1 MKKEKGIFPKIYD
14 FENLFC
20 AYKAAIKCKRYR
32 QDVMEY
38 TDRLEDNLIILQNEL
53 IWGQYSVGRYNIFYV
68 YEPKKRLIMSLLFKD
83 RVAQHAIYRQV
94 NPIFEKKFIFDSY
107 ACRIGKGTHKA
118 IDRLQYWLKQTDR
131 KPKKYYYLKLDV
143 SKYFYRIDH
152 GILKKIL
159 AKMIDDPPL
168 LDLMAKIIDCEDT
181 KFGLPLGADIG
192 DVAFD
197 RMLDDV
203 GLPIGNLT
211 SQMFANL
218 YLNELDQFCKHKL
231 RLHFYIRYMDDIIIL
246 HDDKKYLEKVKQDI
260 AVFLGKKLNL
270 QLNNKTCI
278 RPISMGIEFV
288 GFRVWATHRKLRK
301 KTAKKLKKRLQ
312 YMFHAYTI
320 GEIDKDTLD
329 RSVASYRGILKHF
342 DSYGLRKS
350 LNEMYKKEVTEE
362 KMKEKKENRVDP
374 ENKCKSCY
382 KCKNF
387 YQDTFCGY
395 NACRCKVYGSLDVDQ
410 KERHP
415 DTAAETCQEYK
426 EVCGNVTGT
435 IADGERD
442 SGVACGGGD
451 NN

>member
-1 MKKEKGIFPKIYD
+1 
-14 FENLFC
+14 
-20 AYKAAIKCKRYR
+20 
-32 QDVMEY
+32 
-38 TDRLEDNLIILQNEL
+38 
-53 IWGQYSVGRYNIFYV
+53 
-68 YEPKKRLIMSLLFKD
+68 
-83 RVAQHAIYRQV
+83 
-94 NPIFEKKFIFDSY
+94 
-107 ACRIGKGTHKA
+107 HKA

-270 QLNNKTCI
+270 QLNKKTCI
-278 RPISMGIEFV
+278 RPTSMGIEFV

-301 KTAKKLKKRLQ
+301 KTAKKLKRRLQ
-312 YMFHAYTI
+312 YMFHAYKI

-342 DSYGLRKS
+342 ESYGLRKS
-350 LNEMYKKEVTEE
+350 LNEMYKKEV
-362 KMKEKKENRVDP
+362 
-374 ENKCKSCY
+374 
-382 KCKNF
+382 
-387 YQDTFCGY
+387 
-395 NACRCKVYGSLDVDQ
+395 
-410 KERHP
+410 
-415 DTAAETCQEYK
+415 
-426 EVCGNVTGT
+426 CGNVTGA
-435 IADGERD
+435 IADSERD
-442 SGVACGGGD
+442 SGVACGGRD

>member
-1 MKKEKGIFPKIYD
+1 MKKIKGIFPKIYD

-53 IWGQYSVGRYNIFYV
+53 IWGQYSVGTYNIFYV

-83 RVAQHAIYRQV
+83 RVAQHAIYRQI
-94 NPIFEKKFIFDSY
+94 NPLFEKKFIFDSY
-107 ACRIGKGTHKA
+107 ACRVGKGTHKA

-231 RLHFYIRYMDDIIIL
+231 RLHFYIRYMDDIIIYMMI
-246 HDDKKYLEKVKQDI
+246 KSI
-260 AVFLGKKLNL
+260 
-270 QLNNKTCI
+270 
-278 RPISMGIEFV
+278 
-288 GFRVWATHRKLRK
+288 W
-301 KTAKKLKKRLQ
+301 KR
-312 YMFHAYTI
+312 
-320 GEIDKDTLD
+320 
-329 RSVASYRGILKHF
+329 
-342 DSYGLRKS
+342 
-350 LNEMYKKEVTEE
+350 
-362 KMKEKKENRVDP
+362 
-374 ENKCKSCY
+374 
-382 KCKNF
+382 
-387 YQDTFCGY
+387 
-395 NACRCKVYGSLDVDQ
+395 
-410 KERHP
+410 
-415 DTAAETCQEYK
+415 
-426 EVCGNVTGT
+426 
-435 IADGERD
+435 
-442 SGVACGGGD
+442 
-451 NN
+451 

>member
-1 MKKEKGIFPKIYD
+1 
-14 FENLFC
+14 
-20 AYKAAIKCKRYR
+20 
-32 QDVMEY
+32 
-38 TDRLEDNLIILQNEL
+38 
-53 IWGQYSVGRYNIFYV
+53 
-68 YEPKKRLIMSLLFKD
+68 
-83 RVAQHAIYRQV
+83 
-94 NPIFEKKFIFDSY
+94 FDSY
-107 ACRIGKGTHKA
+107 ACRVGKGTHKA

-143 SKYFYRIDH
+143 KKYFYRIDH

-260 AVFLGKKLNL
+260 AVFLGNKLNL

-278 RPISMGIEFV
+278 RPTSMGIEFV

-301 KTAKKLKKRLQ
+301 KTAMKLKRRLQ
-312 YMFHAYTI
+312 YVFHAYTI
-320 GEIDKDTLD
+320 GEIDKETLD

-342 DSYGLRKS
+342 DSYPSASKS
-350 LNEMYKKEVTEE
+350 MWLPN
-362 KMKEKKENRVDP
+362 N
-374 ENKCKSCY
+374 S
-382 KCKNF
+382 
-387 YQDTFCGY
+387 TF
-395 NACRCKVYGSLDVDQ
+395 
-410 KERHP
+410 
-415 DTAAETCQEYK
+415 AE
-426 EVCGNVTGT
+426 G
-435 IADGERD
+435 
-442 SGVACGGGD
+442 
-451 NN
+451 

>member
-1 MKKEKGIFPKIYD
+1 MKKIRGIFPKIYD

-107 ACRIGKGTHKA
+107 ACRVGKGTHKA

-270 QLNNKTCI
+270 QLNKKTCI
-278 RPISMGIEFV
+278 RPTSMGIEFV

-350 LNEMYKKEVTEE
+350 LNEMYKKEV
-362 KMKEKKENRVDP
+362 
-374 ENKCKSCY
+374 
-382 KCKNF
+382 
-387 YQDTFCGY
+387 
-395 NACRCKVYGSLDVDQ
+395 
-410 KERHP
+410 
-415 DTAAETCQEYK
+415 
-426 EVCGNVTGT
+426 CGNVTGA